1 MTYLDLA
8 LALIFLA
15 LILFRLASRER
26 KKIGIPAGDLFY
38 QDLAALPFRG
48 QPLRSHT
55 LGLSG
60 KPDGLIRTSE
70 GIVPVELK
78 NTDRPPA
85 RGGVFPN
92 HMIQALAYCALV
104 EEQMNVTVPYALV
117 IYAGQQ
123 ARVVEFTAARRQW
136 LLETIDAVEAARAPM
151 SANRNHSQPGRC
163 AGCGFRPRCS
173 QALL

>member
-1 MTYLDLA
+1 MTFLDLA
-8 LALIFLA
+8 LALILLA

-48 QPLRSHT
+48 RPLRSHT

-70 GIVPVELK
+70 GIIPVELK

-85 RGGVFPN
+85 GGGVYPN
-92 HMIQALAYCALV
+92 HVIQALAYCALV
-104 EEQMNVTVPYALV
+104 EEQMKVTVPYALV

-136 LLETIDAVEAARAPM
+136 LLETIEEVEAARARL
-151 SANRNHSQPGRC
+151 SANRNHHHASRC
-163 AGCGFRPRCS
+163 AGCGVRSRCD